1 MLEVRD
7 LACQRGDRRLFDGVG
22 FSLEAGGLFR
32 VAGPNGAGK
41 TSLLRL
47 LCGLM
52 IPEAGE
58 ILWRDRNIRR
68 QREEYH
74 GELLYL
80 GHANAVKDELTA
92 IENVRVACAV
102 AGMSVA
108 ESPALDA
115 LEHFGLA
122 RFVDLP
128 AKHLSQ
134 GQRRRVA
141 LARLLLSRQVPL
153 WVLDEP
159 FTALDRNAVADLC
172 SIIES
177 HLEHGGMVVMTTHQ
191 EVAVGAA
198 QSQVLD
204 LGKAAAC

>member
-1 MLEVRD
+1 MLEVCE
-7 LACQRGDRRLFDGVG
+7 LACQRGDRRLFEAVG
-22 FSLEAGGLFR
+22 FSLDAGGLLR

-52 IPEAGE
+52 TPENGE
-58 ILWRDRNIRR
+58 VLWRGRNIRK

-74 GELLYL
+74 AELLYL

-102 AGMSVA
+102 AGVRVD
-108 ESPALDA
+108 ESSALGA
-115 LEHFGLA
+115 LEKFGLA
-122 RFVDLP
+122 WFVDHP

-141 LARLLLSRQVPL
+141 LARLLLGRSMPL
-153 WVLDEP
+153 WILDEP
-159 FTALDRNAVADLC
+159 FTALDQGAVTDLC
-172 SIIES
+172 STIES
-177 HLEHGGMVVMTTHQ
+177 HLDQGGMVVMTTHQ
-191 EVAVGAA
+191 EVPVRAA
-198 QSQVLD
+198 NCQVLD
-204 LGKAAAC
+204 LGRAAAC